1 MTHPISPLGAIHTAV
16 SLVPLLAGLRS
27 LARHHRIDTATRS
40 GKIYLT
46 GLTLSVLTSFGVSS
60 TGGLNAGHALGVVVL
75 LAAFGGMMAPG
86 LRFLGRLGPYLSA
99 LGLSFSFFLLL
110 VPGTVET
117 LKRLPP
123 DHPLADGPQSP
134 VVQAAL
140 LLWLVL
146 FLAGFAAQS
155 WQIHA
160 RHRATAAVRGEA

>member
-1 MTHPISPLGAIHTAV
+1 MAHPISPLGAIHTAI
-16 SLVPLLAGLRS
+16 SLVPLLAGLHS
-27 LARHHRIDTATRS
+27 LARHRGIDTATSS

-75 LAAFGGMMAPG
+75 LAAFGGTIAPG

-110 VPGTVET
+110 IPGTVET

-134 VVQAAL
+134 VVQATL
-140 LLWLVL
+140 LLWLAL
-146 FLAGFAAQS
+146 FLAGFAAQC
-155 WQIHA
+155 WRIRA
-160 RHRATAAVRGEA
+160 RHHATAAVRGEV